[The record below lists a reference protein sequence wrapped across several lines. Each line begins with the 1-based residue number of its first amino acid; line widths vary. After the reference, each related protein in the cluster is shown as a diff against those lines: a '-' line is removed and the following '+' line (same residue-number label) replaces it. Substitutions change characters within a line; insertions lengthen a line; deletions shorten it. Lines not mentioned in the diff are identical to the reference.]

1 VKVSIVSNDISCGKL
16 IELLSKFPKDKP
28 VKVLAAG
35 EADFDRESIQEV
47 GYPLVNYDDEIDGE
61 GKPVFTEEDDTVCI
75 FTKEYT
81 DMLFMNGV

>member
-1 VKVSIVSNDISCGKL
+1 MKVSIVSDISVKEL
-16 IELLSKFPKDKP
+16 IKLLSVFPEDKP

-47 GYPLVNYDDEIDGE
+47 GYPLVNYDDEIDDKGN
-61 GKPVFTEEDDTVCI
+61 PVFTEEDDTVCI